1 MWIQKKKV
9 FDVYWATISFTGGTC
24 PLFTSGKC
32 YASTSKCQKAPKLY
46 DLIKKL
52 KKWNEIESVFS
63 HFECF
68 RNMYLCHNVVGQSF
82 YHGNE

>member
-1 MWIQKKKV
+1 MDTKKKV

-52 KKWNEIESVFS
+52 KNGMKSKVFF
-63 HFECF
+63 HI
-68 RNMYLCHNVVGQSF
+68 LNVL
-82 YHGNE
+82 ETCTCAITL